1 MAVGPVNQINIVHRY
16 KRRGEKKS
24 LHNSKINRQWDQTE
38 HTLRCLIKLTV
49 STVWDFTGEQI
60 LWKSCLLHF
69 IQNKRDNLNYTLK
82 ANILYFCEEY
92 KFCTTSSIVS

>member
-1 MAVGPVNQINIVHRY
+1 MYLPRHAVDKNAFSSQSSKMSGHRV
-16 KRRGEKKS
+16 E
-24 LHNSKINRQWDQTE
+24 IE

-60 LWKSCLLHF
+60 LCKSRLLHF

-82 ANILYFCEEY
+82 ANI
-92 KFCTTSSIVS
+92 CTFVKNTNFVQQYLA

>member
-1 MAVGPVNQINIVHRY
+1 MSCQ
-16 KRRGEKKS
+16 
-24 LHNSKINRQWDQTE
+24 NSKMNRHGVQVE

-60 LWKSCLLHF
+60 LCKSCLLHF

-82 ANILYFCEEY
+82 ANI
-92 KFCTTSSIVS
+92 CTFVKNTNFVQQYLA